1 MLSKLLPTF
10 LFCCLAFSVNA
21 EQEKNEAYLK
31 KLRTDINELQAYLKQ
46 AQDDHKV
53 LVDSLRKSDEEV
65 AKISQQVDRLRQSLK
80 EERARLKKLQG
91 EQKTLRHQ
99 QSQQQLTLNDII
111 RATHRMGQ
119 QPQLQ
124 VMLNQENPGEMAR
137 NMAYLGYLSKA
148 HQNQISDYRATLVKL
163 STIETDLKQQQSKLE
178 AELKAFKAEQ
188 TKLRKKRDQQKETA
202 QKLKTTIASSG
213 QSLERKKQD
222 RQQLIDLLGRVE
234 EVFLSY
240 ERDKESRPFSKLR
253 GKLPS
258 PINRNARKLFGRRL
272 ENQKQKWQG
281 WLYPTSEGSNVRA
294 VHHGRV
300 VFSDWLRGYGLLTI
314 LDHGQGYMTLYA
326 RNQALLRSP
335 GEWVETGDIIA
346 RVGRSGGYEEDA
358 LYFEIRKKG
367 QPQNPRRWLAR
378 K

>member
-1 MLSKLLPTF
+1 MLSKLLPIT
-10 LFCCLAFSVNA
+10 LLCCLAFSVNA
-21 EQEKNEAYLK
+21 EPEKNEAYLK

-46 AQDDHKV
+46 AQDDHKS

-99 QSQQQLTLNDII
+99 QSQQQHTLNDII
-111 RATHRMGQ
+111 RATHRLGQ

-148 HQNQISDYRATLVKL
+148 HQNQISDYRNTLVKL

-178 AELKAFKAEQ
+178 AELKTFKAEQ
-188 TKLRKKRDQQKETA
+188 AKLRKKRDQQKESA
-202 QKLKTTIASSG
+202 RKLKNTIASSG

-272 ENQKQKWQG
+272 DNQKQKWQG
-281 WLYPTSEGSNVRA
+281 WLYPASEGSDVRA

-335 GEWVETGDIIA
+335 GEWVEAGDIIA